1 MASTRVHPDCLLSL
15 LPIYRRWT
23 SFTVPDVNYH
33 LQSRNWIQL
42 ECVCLYWPLCGTL
55 GLTLRLFV
63 LVWILCRA
71 VLQSGSTVFVRF
83 HCPVS
88 YLLVWISCG
97 SQSILAAWL
106 SQQQA
111 IFILDLATVISVA
124 STYTQGEGLS
134 WLLFLLLLLPWV

>member
-42 ECVCLYWPLCGTL
+42 EYVCLYWPLCGTL

-97 SQSILAAWL
+97 SQSILASWL